1 MGLLALVVKIE
12 AGDDNDEEI
21 EVVVNGELLARP
33 SPSQGS
39 LRIRRA
45 RPGRNTKRA
54 KKARKKEKKKS
65 KKEKKKKKS
74 RK

>member
-1 MGLLALVVKIE
+1 MRSFAQLPPPFKFEFTRSPRRLMTKLVKESDVEIR
-12 AGDDNDEEI
+12 GTDDE
-21 EVVVNGELLARP
+21 R
-33 SPSQGS
+33 
-39 LRIRRA
+39 
-45 RPGRNTKRA
+45 KRA